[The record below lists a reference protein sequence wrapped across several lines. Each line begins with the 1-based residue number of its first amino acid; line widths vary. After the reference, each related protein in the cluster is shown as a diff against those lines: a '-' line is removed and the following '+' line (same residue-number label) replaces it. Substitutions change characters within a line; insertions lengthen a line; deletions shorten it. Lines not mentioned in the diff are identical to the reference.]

1 MIEVIS
7 ITLVIIGALIGA
19 GFASGQEI
27 FSFFY
32 IYGKNGIY
40 GILIMSILIGI
51 FIYKSLKIIYQKQV
65 YNYNDFLNLFIK
77 NTKIRNVILWIVNV
91 LLLVSFYIMVAGFGA
106 YFEQE
111 IGINR
116 IIGSIVLN
124 LLCVIVFFSNIK
136 GVLKASNLI
145 VPFLIFFIFFIG
157 IKNIVQIRTID
168 FYQMKNNWILSMLI
182 YNSYNFILLMPVLI
196 SLKKQITK
204 EKNIKKV
211 SILVTIIILIL
222 SINIFFLLLN
232 ANIKEI
238 ENQEMPIVYIISNY
252 FNKYKKIYAFIVLAS
267 IFTTAISVGIGFLQN
282 ISKNS
287 NSYPQFVLF
296 MCITSLLMSNIG
308 FSKLLNFI
316 LYLFSTFP
324 VSLLSVVLYNIFV
337 LFVYQTLASISP
349 CA

>member
-145 VPFLIFFIFFIG
+145 VPFLIFFMYHFLKTFNEFIG
-157 IKNIVQIRTID
+157 TIS
-168 FYQMKNNWILSMLI
+168 K
-182 YNSYNFILLMPVLI
+182 
-196 SLKKQITK
+196 TK
-204 EKNIKKV
+204 
-211 SILVTIIILIL
+211 SIFL
-222 SINIFFLLLN
+222 SI
-232 ANIKEI
+232 
-238 ENQEMPIVYIISNY
+238 
-252 FNKYKKIYAFIVLAS
+252 
-267 IFTTAISVGIGFLQN
+267 
-282 ISKNS
+282 
-287 NSYPQFVLF
+287 
-296 MCITSLLMSNIG
+296 
-308 FSKLLNFI
+308 
-316 LYLFSTFP
+316 
-324 VSLLSVVLYNIFV
+324 
-337 LFVYQTLASISP
+337 
-349 CA
+349 

>member
-168 FYQMKNNWILSMLI
+168 FHQKSEDM
-182 YNSYNFILLMPVLI
+182 
-196 SLKKQITK
+196 
-204 EKNIKKV
+204 
-211 SILVTIIILIL
+211 
-222 SINIFFLLLN
+222 
-232 ANIKEI
+232 
-238 ENQEMPIVYIISNY
+238 
-252 FNKYKKIYAFIVLAS
+252 
-267 IFTTAISVGIGFLQN
+267 
-282 ISKNS
+282 
-287 NSYPQFVLF
+287 
-296 MCITSLLMSNIG
+296 
-308 FSKLLNFI
+308 
-316 LYLFSTFP
+316 
-324 VSLLSVVLYNIFV
+324 
-337 LFVYQTLASISP
+337 
-349 CA
+349 

>member
-252 FNKYKKIYAFIVLAS
+252 FNKYKKIYAFIVLVS

-316 LYLFSTFP
+316 YP
-324 VSLLSVVLYNIFV
+324 VFGYIGILQIVIIF
-337 LFVYQTLASISP
+337 FIN
-349 CA
+349 

>member
-116 IIGSIVLN
+116 IIGSVVLN

-157 IKNIVQIRTID
+157 IKNILQIRTID

-222 SINIFFLLLN
+222 SISIFFLLLN

-287 NSYPQFVLF
+287 KSYPQLVLF

-316 LYLFSTFP
+316 YP
-324 VSLLSVVLYNIFV
+324 VFGYIGILQIVIIF
-337 LFVYQTLASISP
+337 FIN
-349 CA
+349 

>member
-282 ISKNS
+282 ISENS

-316 LYLFSTFP
+316 YPLFGYIGILQI
-324 VSLLSVVLYNIFV
+324 VIIF
-337 LFVYQTLASISP
+337 FIN
-349 CA
+349 

>member
-136 GVLKASNLI
+136 GVLKASNFI

-222 SINIFFLLLN
+222 SISIFFLLLN

-296 MCITSLLMSNIG
+296 MLLMSNIG

-316 LYLFSTFP
+316 YP
-324 VSLLSVVLYNIFV
+324 VFGYIGILQIVIIF
-337 LFVYQTLASISP
+337 FIN
-349 CA
+349 

>member
-1 MIEVIS
+1 M
-7 ITLVIIGALIGA
+7 
-19 GFASGQEI
+19 
-27 FSFFY
+27 
-32 IYGKNGIY
+32 
-40 GILIMSILIGI
+40 
-51 FIYKSLKIIYQKQV
+51 
-65 YNYNDFLNLFIK
+65 
-77 NTKIRNVILWIVNV
+77 
-91 LLLVSFYIMVAGFGA
+91 LLVSFYIMVAGFGA

-136 GVLKASNLI
+136 GVLKASNFI

-222 SINIFFLLLN
+222 SISIFFLLLN

-316 LYLFSTFP
+316 YP
-324 VSLLSVVLYNIFV
+324 VFGYIGILQIVIIF
-337 LFVYQTLASISP
+337 FIN
-349 CA
+349 

>member
-40 GILIMSILIGI
+40 VILIMSILIGI

-168 FYQMKNNWILSMLI
+168 FHQMKNNWILSMII

-222 SINIFFLLLN
+222 SISIFFLLLN

-316 LYLFSTFP
+316 YP
-324 VSLLSVVLYNIFV
+324 VFGYIGILQIVIIF
-337 LFVYQTLASISP
+337 FIN
-349 CA
+349 

>member
-1 MIEVIS
+1 
-7 ITLVIIGALIGA
+7 
-19 GFASGQEI
+19 
-27 FSFFY
+27 
-32 IYGKNGIY
+32 
-40 GILIMSILIGI
+40 MSILIGI

-316 LYLFSTFP
+316 YP
-324 VSLLSVVLYNIFV
+324 VFGYIGILQIVIIF
-337 LFVYQTLASISP
+337 FIN
-349 CA
+349 

>member
-267 IFTTAISVGIGFLQN
+267 IFTTAISVGIGFLQI
-282 ISKNS
+282 ISENS

-296 MCITSLLMSNIG
+296 MCITSLLVSNIG

-316 LYLFSTFP
+316 YP
-324 VSLLSVVLYNIFV
+324 VFGYIGILQIVIIF
-337 LFVYQTLASISP
+337 FIN
-349 CA
+349 

>member
-168 FYQMKNNWILSMLI
+168 FHQMKNNWILSMII

-222 SINIFFLLLN
+222 SISIFFLLLN

-316 LYLFSTFP
+316 YP
-324 VSLLSVVLYNIFV
+324 VFGYIGILQIVIIF
-337 LFVYQTLASISP
+337 FIN
-349 CA
+349 

>member
-168 FYQMKNNWILSMLI
+168 FHQMKNNWILSMII
-182 YNSYNFILLMPVLI
+182 YNSYNFILL
-196 SLKKQITK
+196 
-204 EKNIKKV
+204 
-211 SILVTIIILIL
+211 IL
-222 SINIFFLLLN
+222 SISIFFLLLN

-316 LYLFSTFP
+316 YP
-324 VSLLSVVLYNIFV
+324 VFGYIGILQIVIIF
-337 LFVYQTLASISP
+337 FIN
-349 CA
+349 

>member
-145 VPFLIFFIFFIG
+145 VPFLIFFIFFI
-157 IKNIVQIRTID
+157 
-168 FYQMKNNWILSMLI
+168 ILCI
-182 YNSYNFILLMPVLI
+182 NFC
-196 SLKKQITK
+196 
-204 EKNIKKV
+204 
-211 SILVTIIILIL
+211 
-222 SINIFFLLLN
+222 INL
-232 ANIKEI
+232 
-238 ENQEMPIVYIISNY
+238 
-252 FNKYKKIYAFIVLAS
+252 
-267 IFTTAISVGIGFLQN
+267 
-282 ISKNS
+282 
-287 NSYPQFVLF
+287 
-296 MCITSLLMSNIG
+296 
-308 FSKLLNFI
+308 
-316 LYLFSTFP
+316 
-324 VSLLSVVLYNIFV
+324 
-337 LFVYQTLASISP
+337 
-349 CA
+349 

>member
-168 FYQMKNNWILSMLI
+168 FHQMKNNWILIMI
-182 YNSYNFILLMPVLI
+182 FYNSYNFILLMRVLI

-316 LYLFSTFP
+316 YP
-324 VSLLSVVLYNIFV
+324 VFGYIGILQIVIIF
-337 LFVYQTLASISP
+337 FIN
-349 CA
+349 

>member
-40 GILIMSILIGI
+40 GIVIMSILIGI

-77 NTKIRNVILWIVNV
+77 NTKIRNVILWIDNV

-168 FYQMKNNWILSMLI
+168 FYQMKNNWILSMII

-316 LYLFSTFP
+316 YP
-324 VSLLSVVLYNIFV
+324 VFGYIGILQIVIIF
-337 LFVYQTLASISP
+337 FIN
-349 CA
+349 

>member
-1 MIEVIS
+1 MQINRNQQILMEMVENYKKLKEVDS
-7 ITLVIIGALIGA
+7 IGLGGSSTAKMADNKSDYDI
-19 GFASGQEI
+19 
-27 FSFFY
+27 Y

-316 LYLFSTFP
+316 YP
-324 VSLLSVVLYNIFV
+324 VFGYIGILQIVIIF
-337 LFVYQTLASISP
+337 FIN
-349 CA
+349 

>member
-124 LLCVIVFFSNIK
+124 LLCVIVFFLNIK

-316 LYLFSTFP
+316 YP
-324 VSLLSVVLYNIFV
+324 VFGYIGILQIVIIF
-337 LFVYQTLASISP
+337 FIN
-349 CA
+349 

>member
-222 SINIFFLLLN
+222 SISIFFLLLN

-316 LYLFSTFP
+316 YP
-324 VSLLSVVLYNIFV
+324 VFGYIGILQIVIIF
-337 LFVYQTLASISP
+337 FIN
-349 CA
+349 

>member
-1 MIEVIS
+1 MIYDRSNIYNIS
-7 ITLVIIGALIGA
+7 NNWGIIGA

-136 GVLKASNLI
+136 GVLKASNFI

-222 SINIFFLLLN
+222 SISIFFLLLN

-316 LYLFSTFP
+316 YP
-324 VSLLSVVLYNIFV
+324 VFGYIGILQIVIIF
-337 LFVYQTLASISP
+337 FIN
-349 CA
+349 

>member
-7 ITLVIIGALIGA
+7 ITLVIIGALVGA

-32 IYGKNGIY
+32 VYGKNGIY

-51 FIYKSLKIIYQKQV
+51 FIYKSLKIIYKKKV

-222 SINIFFLLLN
+222 SISIFFLLLN

-287 NSYPQFVLF
+287 KSYPQLVLF

-316 LYLFSTFP
+316 YP
-324 VSLLSVVLYNIFV
+324 VFGYIGILQIVIIF
-337 LFVYQTLASISP
+337 FIN
-349 CA
+349 

>member
-282 ISKNS
+282 ISENS

-296 MCITSLLMSNIG
+296 MCITSLLVSNIG

-316 LYLFSTFP
+316 YP
-324 VSLLSVVLYNIFV
+324 VFGYIGILQIVIIF
-337 LFVYQTLASISP
+337 FIN
-349 CA
+349 

>member
-91 LLLVSFYIMVAGFGA
+91 LLLVSFYIIVAGFGA

-316 LYLFSTFP
+316 YP
-324 VSLLSVVLYNIFV
+324 VFGYIGILQIVIIF
-337 LFVYQTLASISP
+337 FIN
-349 CA
+349 

>member
-7 ITLVIIGALIGA
+7 ITLVIIGTLIGA

-316 LYLFSTFP
+316 YP
-324 VSLLSVVLYNIFV
+324 VFGYIGILQIVIIF
-337 LFVYQTLASISP
+337 FIN
-349 CA
+349 

>member
-222 SINIFFLLLN
+222 SISIFFLLLN

-308 FSKLLNFI
+308 FSKLLNLIYPVFGYIGILQIVIIFFI
-316 LYLFSTFP
+316 
-324 VSLLSVVLYNIFV
+324 N
-337 LFVYQTLASISP
+337 
-349 CA
+349 

>member
-168 FYQMKNNWILSMLI
+168 FYQMKNNWILSMII

-316 LYLFSTFP
+316 YP
-324 VSLLSVVLYNIFV
+324 VFGYIGILQIFII
-337 LFVYQTLASISP
+337 FFIN
-349 CA
+349 

>member
-136 GVLKASNLI
+136 GVLKASNFI

-157 IKNIVQIRTID
+157 IKNIKKIRTID

-222 SINIFFLLLN
+222 SISIFFLLLN

-316 LYLFSTFP
+316 YP
-324 VSLLSVVLYNIFV
+324 VFGYIGILQIVIIF
-337 LFVYQTLASISP
+337 FIN
-349 CA
+349 

>member
-77 NTKIRNVILWIVNV
+77 NTKIRNVILWIVN
-91 LLLVSFYIMVAGFGA
+91 LLLLFSFYIMVAGFGA

-168 FYQMKNNWILSMLI
+168 FHQMKNNWILSMII

-222 SINIFFLLLN
+222 SISIFFLLLN

-316 LYLFSTFP
+316 YP
-324 VSLLSVVLYNIFV
+324 VFGYIGILQIVIIF
-337 LFVYQTLASISP
+337 FIN
-349 CA
+349 

>member
-77 NTKIRNVILWIVNV
+77 NTKIRNVILWIVNL

-168 FYQMKNNWILSMLI
+168 FHQMKNNWILSMII

-222 SINIFFLLLN
+222 SISIFFLLLN

-316 LYLFSTFP
+316 YP
-324 VSLLSVVLYNIFV
+324 VFGYIGILQIVIIF
-337 LFVYQTLASISP
+337 FIN
-349 CA
+349 

>member
-211 SILVTIIILIL
+211 SILITIIILIL

-282 ISKNS
+282 ISENS

-316 LYLFSTFP
+316 YP
-324 VSLLSVVLYNIFV
+324 VFGYIGILQIVIIF
-337 LFVYQTLASISP
+337 FIN
-349 CA
+349 

>member
-196 SLKKQITK
+196 SLKKEITK

-222 SINIFFLLLN
+222 SISIFFLLLN

-316 LYLFSTFP
+316 YP
-324 VSLLSVVLYNIFV
+324 VFGYIGILQIVIIF
-337 LFVYQTLASISP
+337 FIN
-349 CA
+349 

>member
-252 FNKYKKIYAFIVLAS
+252 FNKYKKIYEFIVLAS

-316 LYLFSTFP
+316 YP
-324 VSLLSVVLYNIFV
+324 VFGYIGILQIVIIF
-337 LFVYQTLASISP
+337 FIN
-349 CA
+349 

>member
-168 FYQMKNNWILSMLI
+168 FHQMKNNWILSMII

-211 SILVTIIILIL
+211 SILVTIIILML
-222 SINIFFLLLN
+222 SISIFFLLLN

-316 LYLFSTFP
+316 YP
-324 VSLLSVVLYNIFV
+324 VFGYIGILQIVIIF
-337 LFVYQTLASISP
+337 FIN
-349 CA
+349 

>member
-40 GILIMSILIGI
+40 GIVIMSILIGI

-145 VPFLIFFIFFIG
+145 VPFLIFFIFFIV

-168 FYQMKNNWILSMLI
+168 FYQMKNNWILSMII

-316 LYLFSTFP
+316 YP
-324 VSLLSVVLYNIFV
+324 VFGYIGILQIVIIF
-337 LFVYQTLASISP
+337 FIN
-349 CA
+349 

>member
-40 GILIMSILIGI
+40 SILIMSILIGI

-316 LYLFSTFP
+316 YP
-324 VSLLSVVLYNIFV
+324 VFGYIGILQIVIIF
-337 LFVYQTLASISP
+337 FIN
-349 CA
+349 

>member
-168 FYQMKNNWILSMLI
+168 FHQMKNNWILSMII

-222 SINIFFLLLN
+222 SISIFFLLLN

-316 LYLFSTFP
+316 YP
-324 VSLLSVVLYNIFV
+324 VFGYIGILQIVIIFFIN
-337 LFVYQTLASISP
+337 LK
-349 CA
+349 

>member
-65 YNYNDFLNLFIK
+65 YNYNDFLNFFIK

-196 SLKKQITK
+196 SLKKEITK

-222 SINIFFLLLN
+222 SISIFFLLLN

-316 LYLFSTFP
+316 YP
-324 VSLLSVVLYNIFV
+324 VFGYIGILQIVIIF
-337 LFVYQTLASISP
+337 FIN
-349 CA
+349 